1 MGKIIE
7 FYGPPGSGKTTLAQI
22 SIEYLKSNGINAVDF
37 PQGQYL
43 GFKRW
48 LVEPKTWTSA
58 THFKKMKILKSL
70 LKYMP
75 DFLGKKLL
83 DSNWF
88 SGKYIYKQDL
98 EYDFMIENLDLYNII
113 IDKLDEIYE
122 YEEGKKRWYRFKND
136 FFKYQT
142 AKDYLDKEILVLHEA
157 FCKHISSAHSL
168 LRVEKL
174 PSNYRKGIKELTKL
188 VSDKIDY
195 AFFISARPDLC
206 LKRQIKRGHLIGEK
220 IGKKRRKKD
229 FEIRYKNS
237 LLIHQTLKEEGI
249 NVYRIKNNKS
259 LNEGKEKLIKILD
272 NEIIPRLKN

>member
-7 FYGPPGSGKTTLAQI
+7 FYGPPGSGKSTLAQI

-37 PQGQYL
+37 TQSQYL

-48 LVEPKTWTSA
+48 LVEPKPWTSKP
-58 THFKKMKILKSL
+58 HFKKMKILESL
-70 LKYMP
+70 LKYIP
-75 DFLGKKLL
+75 SSLGKKLI
-83 DSNWF
+83 DSKWF

-113 IDKLDEIYE
+113 INKLDEIYD

-136 FFKYQT
+136 FFKYQIE
-142 AKDYLDKEILVLHEA
+142 KDYLDKEILVLHEA

-168 LRVEKL
+168 LRAEKL
-174 PSNYRKGIKELTKL
+174 PSSYRKGIKELAKL

-195 AFFISARPDLC
+195 AFFISAKPDLC
-206 LKRQIKRGHLIGEK
+206 LKRQIERGHLIGEE

-237 LLIHQTLKEEGI
+237 LLIHETLKEEGVM
-249 NVYRIKNNKS
+249 VYRIQNNKS
-259 LNEGKEKLIKILD
+259 LKDGKEKLINILD
-272 NEIIPRLKN
+272 ELIPELRK